1 VPTTVA
7 RDPMVELLRGAFAA
21 LTELGEALEPSDWD
35 RPSVLPGWSVRDVL
49 AHVTATEL
57 MLLGEDPPD
66 VEVGEVA
73 HVVNPVGQANE
84 IWVVGMRELSTGEL
98 LDRFRQVAD
107 RRLAVLDGMSQADFD
122 APSWTPVGKDE
133 TYGRFMRIRHF
144 DTYLHEHDIRAAVE
158 APFRITEADV
168 TSSLDEVGTG
178 LGYIVG
184 RKAAMP
190 DGARVRIDLTGPGAR
205 TWLVSVDGR
214 ATVVDRLGGPP
225 TVELTMPAARFLRLA
240 GGRADGGRDVEGTT
254 TYGGDAGLS
263 RQLADHLAFTI

>member
-1 VPTTVA
+1 
-7 RDPMVELLRGAFAA
+7 MVELLRGEFAA
-21 LTELGEALEPSDWD
+21 LAELGEGLDRADWD
-35 RPSVLPGWSVRDVL
+35 RPSVLPGWSVHDVL
-49 AHVTATEL
+49 AHVTAIEA

-73 HVVNPVGQANE
+73 HVANPVGQANE
-84 IWVVGMRELSTGEL
+84 VWVVGMRGLSAAEL
-98 LDRFRQVAD
+98 LERFRDVTG

-144 DTYLHEHDIRAAVE
+144 DSYIHEHDIRATVGV
-158 APFRITEADV
+158 PPRITDADV
-168 TSSLDEVGTG
+168 ASALDEVGTG

-190 DGARVRIDLTGPGAR
+190 EGSRIRIDLTGPGAR
-205 TWLVSVDGR
+205 TWLVAVDGR
-214 ATVVDRLGGPP
+214 AAVVDRLEGPP

-240 GGRADGGRDVEGTT
+240 GGRADGVRDVDGVTS
-254 TYGGDAGLS
+254 YGGDEVLA